1 MNFVRKEKTPDAAC
15 EMQKEKEKKEE
26 KERNEVQDFKSKTS
40 IRLFKC
46 LSFNLY
52 STYTLSSSSH
62 LTDT

>member
-1 MNFVRKEKTPDAAC
+1 
-15 EMQKEKEKKEE
+15 MQKEKEKKEE

>member
-26 KERNEVQDFKSKTS
+26 KERNEVQDFKSKKFIIGFS
-40 IRLFKC
+40 NVC
-46 LSFNLY
+46 LST
-52 STYTLSSSSH
+52 STQHMHIHSH

>member
-1 MNFVRKEKTPDAAC
+1 VNFVRKEKIPDATC

-52 STYTLSSSSH
+52 STYAYTLAS
-62 LTDT
+62 D